1 MGRANLT
8 LVLKMDPRET
18 ARHPA
23 RIDEILAM
31 TRAWLGIGDDGKTRQ
46 LTELAPEPVLQALHA
61 GERVQWLGWT
71 LKTLP
76 PRRIGLGLH
85 APEPA
90 AGILAI
96 SAHGMLSE
104 LRVDTECVH
113 RICQR
118 MLDME
123 NRYARACKADAQEAG
138 FEASEQEDG

>member
-1 MGRANLT
+1 MT
-8 LVLKMDPRET
+8 HVLKSDLRRP

-23 RIDEILAM
+23 RIDEILAV
-31 TRAWLGIGDDGKTRQ
+31 TRVWLGIGDDGKTRQ
-46 LTELAPEPVLQALHA
+46 LTELAPVLVLQALQA

-76 PRRIGLGLH
+76 PRRFGLGLQT
-85 APEPA
+85 PEPA

-96 SAHGMLSE
+96 SARGMLSE
-104 LRVDTECVH
+104 RRVDTECVH

-123 NRYARACKADAQEAG
+123 NRHARACKAEAQEAG
-138 FEASEQEDG
+138 CQASEQEDG